1 MVIMMQYLAFA
12 LYLSLTDTQ
21 TQTESSTQRRTTTGG
36 GTSGVY
42 ILRNIMKEHFILPEI
57 VKISTEDYVH
67 TGVLY
72 VILALL
78 FIHEREM
85 DSSR

>member
-1 MVIMMQYLAFA
+1 
-12 LYLSLTDTQ
+12 
-21 TQTESSTQRRTTTGG
+21 
-36 GTSGVY
+36 
-42 ILRNIMKEHFILPEI
+42 MKEHFILPDI
-57 VKISTEDYVH
+57 VKRSTEDYIN

-85 DSSR
+85 DSSK